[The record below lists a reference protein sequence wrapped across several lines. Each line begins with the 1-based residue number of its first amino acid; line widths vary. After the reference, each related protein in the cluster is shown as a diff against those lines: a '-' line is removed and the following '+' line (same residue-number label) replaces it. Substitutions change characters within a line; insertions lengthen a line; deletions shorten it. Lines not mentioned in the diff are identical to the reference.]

1 MSENTGTASES
12 IINRVV
18 ENVMDL
24 IDAMDL
30 YSTISRGAL
39 GTGNS
44 LCCEVAPSSPD
55 EVYLSKNQYII
66 LDLTINGKHTNL
78 QTLTDSMNLIHE
90 TLTFMK
96 SYPLESDWKIVDIQ
110 TMTEPQVIGRE
121 DSNAWV
127 MASSLAVKVQTMKGE
142 T

>member
-78 QTLTDSMNLIHE
+78 QTLTDSMNMIHE

-121 DSNAWV
+121 DNNAWI

>member
-39 GTGNS
+39 GTGNG

-78 QTLTDSMNLIHE
+78 QTLTDSMNMIHE

-121 DSNAWV
+121 DNNAWI

>member
-121 DSNAWV
+121 DGNAWV